1 MLLHLSRVSPCFTS
15 FSLRQYDD
23 RSLELVV
30 GWGGGDGGSRGSRVV
45 TGIVLL
51 ISVSLRL
58 FVFPRNR
65 GNYAI

>member
-1 MLLHLSRVSPCFTS
+1 MTTVSWIW
-15 FSLRQYDD
+15 LR
-23 RSLELVV
+23 
-30 GWGGGDGGSRGSRVV
+30 GGGSRGRRVV

-51 ISVSLRL
+51 ISVFLRL

>member
-1 MLLHLSRVSPCFTS
+1 MTTVRWSWLW
-15 FSLRQYDD
+15 
-23 RSLELVV
+23 V
-30 GWGGGDGGSRGSRVV
+30 GGEGEGGSRGRRVV